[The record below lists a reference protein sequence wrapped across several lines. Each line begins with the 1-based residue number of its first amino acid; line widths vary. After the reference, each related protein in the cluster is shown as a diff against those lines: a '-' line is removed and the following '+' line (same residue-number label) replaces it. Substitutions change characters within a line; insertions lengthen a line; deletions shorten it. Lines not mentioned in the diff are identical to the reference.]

1 MALVALVSRAMWTDS
16 YLAFDCE
23 TTGLDER
30 ARIVEIAVVRFE
42 RGVPVREWAELVCPP
57 DVDWENIDVR
67 RALEVNK
74 LTPDALRGK
83 PTFEA
88 LIPTLEAELSH
99 EVWVAHNAE
108 FDVKML
114 NQELAR
120 LGRPAVAPKLLVC
133 TRDLG
138 SHFND
143 GPTGNRL
150 FEVAARYGITQSDAH
165 RAAVD
170 ARTCGL
176 ILAAMLQTGKLP
188 ADDAAMAAFIQ
199 TAADA
204 WKAKRRASRANTI
217 KM

>member
-1 MALVALVSRAMWTDS
+1 MWTDS
-16 YLAFDCE
+16 WIAFDCE

-42 RGVPVREWAELVCPP
+42 RGVPVREWTELVCPP
-57 DVDWENIDVR
+57 DVDWDHIDVR

-74 LTPDALRGK
+74 LSPDTLRGR

-88 LIPTLEAELSH
+88 LLPALAAELSH
-99 EVWVAHNAE
+99 DVWVAHNAE
-108 FDVKML
+108 FDVKMV

-133 TRDLG
+133 TRNLG
-138 SHFND
+138 SHLND

-150 FEVAARYGITQSDAH
+150 FEVAERYGVSQSDAH

-170 ARTCGL
+170 ARTSGL
-176 ILAAMLQTGKLP
+176 ILAAMMQAGKLP
-188 ADDAAMAAFIQ
+188 ADDAGLAELGQA
-199 TAADA
+199 AADG
-204 WKAKRRASRANTI
+204 WKAKRRAARANTI

>member
-1 MALVALVSRAMWTDS
+1 MWTDS
-16 YLAFDCE
+16 WIAFDCE

-42 RGVPVREWAELVCPP
+42 RGVPVREWTELVCPP
-57 DVDWENIDVR
+57 NVDWDNIDVR
-67 RALEVNK
+67 RALDVNK
-74 LTPDALRGK
+74 LTPEQLRGR

-88 LIPTLEAELSH
+88 LLPTLEAELSH
-99 EVWVAHNAE
+99 DVWVAHNAE
-108 FDVKML
+108 FDVKMV

-120 LGRPAVAPKLLVC
+120 LGRPAVVPPLLVC
-133 TRDLG
+133 TRNLG

-143 GPTGNRL
+143 GVAGNRL
-150 FEVAARYGITQSDAH
+150 FEVAERYGIPQSDAH

-176 ILAAMLQTGKLP
+176 ILAAMMQTGKLP
-188 ADDAAMAAFIQ
+188 TDDEGMTALGK
-199 TAADA
+199 TAADG
-204 WKAKRRASRANTI
+204 WTAKRKAARANTV